1 MAAICRTN
9 DLHLIE
15 FVTPNTV
22 AARITQTCSSATGFI
37 YCVSVNGVT
46 GVREI
51 DYSPINEVAALVR
64 QQTDIPL
71 AVGFGIGSPAA
82 ALEASREADAVIVG
96 SAVVRR
102 LMENDLPGA
111 MQLIGDIRQALDE
124 RVV

>member
-1 MAAICRTN
+1 
-9 DLHLIE
+9 
-15 FVTPNTV
+15 
-22 AARITQTCSSATGFI
+22 
-37 YCVSVNGVT
+37 
-46 GVREI
+46 
-51 DYSPINEVAALVR
+51 
-64 QQTDIPL
+64 TDIPL